1 MNIDREIV
9 ENLFQNAEKNGY
21 AIPHF
26 NHSDFWDMSAI
37 VEAAQEAGT
46 PIFLACLPKVIEWQ
60 LELINSERWQR
71 LLWKKAMC
79 LSFIIWTIV
88 IV

>member
-21 AIPHF
+21 VNPHF

-37 VEAAQEAGT
+37 V
-46 PIFLACLPKVIEWQ
+46 
-60 LELINSERWQR
+60 
-71 LLWKKAMC
+71 
-79 LSFIIWTIV
+79 
-88 IV
+88 

>member
-26 NHSDFWDMSAI
+26 NHSDF
-37 VEAAQEAGT
+37 GT
-46 PIFLACLPKVIEWQ
+46 CP
-60 LELINSERWQR
+60 
-71 LLWKKAMC
+71 LL
-79 LSFIIWTIV
+79 
-88 IV
+88 